1 MKLEIRTDRIRAAG
15 RKALVPY
22 FTAGYPDQATFLKLL
37 AAASDAGCGVIEI
50 GVPFSD
56 PVADGPVIQQTG
68 HAALTAGMTLR
79 RTLELTAEHRSA
91 HDTSPVLMS
100 YLNPILSLGV
110 DVFADT
116 AATAGAAGVILPD
129 VPYEES
135 AELRATLGCRGLRL
149 IDLVAPTSGAERLDV
164 IAGGAEGFLYLVS
177 LTGVTGSALDTG
189 GGLMDFIAGVRRRTS
204 TPCYVGFGV
213 GTPDHVRAL
222 SPVCDGVV
230 IGSALMRLVRDADGP
245 DQAVEAV
252 RRFLFEMNEALHEC
266 SEGTPR

>member
-1 MKLEIRTDRIRAAG
+1 MKLSNRTGGIRAAG

-22 FTAGYPDQATFLKLL
+22 FTAGYPDPDTFLKLL
-37 AAASDAGCGVIEI
+37 AAAADAGCGVIEI

-56 PVADGPVIQQTG
+56 PVADGPVIQETG

-100 YLNPILSLGV
+100 YLNPILNLGV
-110 DVFADT
+110 DVFAD
-116 AATAGAAGVILPD
+116 AAAAAGVAGVILPD
-129 VPYEES
+129 VPHEES
-135 AELRATLGCRGLRL
+135 AAMRTALGRRGLAL
-149 IDLVAPTSGAERLDV
+149 IDLVAPTSGADRLDV

-189 GGLMDFIAGVRRRTS
+189 GGLLDFIADVRRRTPA
-204 TPCYVGFGV
+204 PCYVGFGV
-213 GTPDHVRAL
+213 SVPDHARAL
-222 SPVCDGVV
+222 APACDGVV
-230 IGSALMRLVRDADGP
+230 VGSALMRLIRDADGP
-245 DQAVEAV
+245 DRAVEAV
-252 RRFLFEMNEALHEC
+252 RGFLFEMNEALHEH